1 MKSTAQSAYPGTQEF
16 IMVHRFEALALAI
29 FLCLA
34 PGLPQTAAAEDE
46 KDSKF
51 RKAMIE
57 FLTIQDAAQAIED
70 QMTYGIAQQTLSSIA
85 ASGIEITEPMQI
97 IVVDAART
105 SVGSKVGD
113 LDYLADLYTPIYSEI
128 YSESELRELN
138 AFWNSPLGKK
148 TIEAMP
154 KLTEG
159 SQLVLQ
165 QASTEFIPDFQV
177 AVEKQLAEAGILL
190 EPTPVPVPEEP
201 N

>member
-1 MKSTAQSAYPGTQEF
+1 
-16 IMVHRFEALALAI
+16 MVHRLEAVALAI
-29 FLCLA
+29 FLCLILGS
-34 PGLPQTAAAEDE
+34 PRTVAAED
-46 KDSKF
+46 KNDSGF
-51 RKAMIE
+51 REAMIE

-97 IVVDAART
+97 IVVEVART
-105 SVGSKVGD
+105 SVGSKVSD
-113 LDYLADLYTPIYSEI
+113 INYLTDLYTPIYAEI

-138 AFWNSPLGKK
+138 AFWTSPIGKK
-148 TIEAMP
+148 TIAAMP

-165 QASTEFIPDFQV
+165 QASTQFIPDFQTT
-177 AVEKQLAEAGILL
+177 VEKQLAEAGIILA
-190 EPTPVPVPEEP
+190 PVPAPAEP